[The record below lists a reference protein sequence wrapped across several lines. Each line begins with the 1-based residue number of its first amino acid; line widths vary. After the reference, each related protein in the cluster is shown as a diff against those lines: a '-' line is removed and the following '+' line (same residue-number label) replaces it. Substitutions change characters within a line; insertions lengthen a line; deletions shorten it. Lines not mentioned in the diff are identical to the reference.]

1 MCSSHGTERNH
12 LEKWEGGR
20 SQDTVLVYLTF
31 EGREVRGENGEEEVI
46 GWRSLRS
53 LVLI

>member
-31 EGREVRGENGEEEVI
+31 EGREVRGENGEDA
-46 GWRSLRS
+46 GSH
-53 LVLI
+53 